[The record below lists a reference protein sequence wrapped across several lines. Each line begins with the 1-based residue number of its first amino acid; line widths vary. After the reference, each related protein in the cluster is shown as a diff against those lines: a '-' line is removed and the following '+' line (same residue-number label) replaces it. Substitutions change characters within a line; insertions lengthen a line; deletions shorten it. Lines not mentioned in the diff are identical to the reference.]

1 MCPREGS
8 IIFFVQKGKQTIK
21 ITTLFF
27 FNSFDFGEKLSDKL
41 ESSEN
46 KIIQETKSLGGFRQP
61 TTIALKL
68 LYFKYNF
75 FKYISASLRLLIICI
90 KDDGTIFHHSL
101 KGDKFA
107 FYISRPRKAVR
118 RLLFFSRTQVIVSTT
133 KTKSLFNL
141 FWLQRNQVL
150 LLSSQLHDFLKKTSN
165 ELVSSEPAVNQW
177 WTRSEMSSTH

>member
-1 MCPREGS
+1 M
-8 IIFFVQKGKQTIK
+8 
-21 ITTLFF
+21 
-27 FNSFDFGEKLSDKL
+27 
-41 ESSEN
+41 
-46 KIIQETKSLGGFRQP
+46 
-61 TTIALKL
+61 
-68 LYFKYNF
+68 
-75 FKYISASLRLLIICI
+75 LIICI

-177 WTRSEMSSTH
+177 WTRSETEQHSLAQRNIKHFQQTYFSSVSFFEPRFRYIVANPFQFALVDDFRSELQHRLLPSNESCRFPVCFLLVLRFNTINFLNSLGE